1 VLVVVSLGLLAGFL
15 FAAAASVQQ
24 NVAHQTDYA
33 SEAKGADR
41 RFGRNSVLAAL
52 VGLIR
57 RLVRS
62 PLWLLGWVI
71 NVVGFMVQGA
81 ALHFGS
87 VALVQP
93 LLVTQ
98 LLFAL
103 PMASSMC
110 WRWPSRRDWLAGTA
124 ICGGVAIFL
133 AVRGVAPMDGTP
145 DRRRVILAGL
155 SVLVVVGLLILGSA
169 GRRPLVHATLIAIAA
184 GLCFAFSAVLM
195 KLTAEDLVQHGVA
208 ATAVDWPGYT
218 LALSTIT
225 GLLLEQG
232 AFAAGSLASAVAAMT
247 ITNPLASYLLEVLAF
262 HLTPPAGPA
271 TLAALAGAGA
281 LLFAGAVG
289 LAHSPIV
296 RPDAYRDPGYTVGLP
311 AATPQSS

>member
-1 VLVVVSLGLLAGFL
+1 MLVVVSLGLLAAFL
-15 FAAAASVQQ
+15 FAAAASLQQ
-24 NVAHQTDYA
+24 NVAFQTDYA
-33 SEAKGADR
+33 SEANGADR

-52 VGLIR
+52 VGLIGK
-57 RLVRS
+57 LVRS
-62 PLWLLGWVI
+62 PLWLLGWVTDL
-71 NVVGFMVQGA
+71 VGFLVQGA

-103 PMASSMC
+103 PLASSRC
-110 WRWPSRRDWLAGTA
+110 RRWPSRRDWLAGSA

-145 DRRRVILAGL
+145 DRRRVIVAGL
-155 SVLVVVGLLILGSA
+155 SALVVVGLLVLASA
-169 GRRPLVHATLIAIAA
+169 GRPLVHATLIAIAA

-195 KLTAEDLVQHGVA
+195 KLTAEDLVQHGIA
-208 ATAVDWPGYT
+208 ATAVDWPGYA
-218 LALSTIT
+218 LALSTIA
-225 GLLLEQG
+225 GLLCEQG

-247 ITNPLASYLLEVLAF
+247 VTNPLASYLLGALAF
-262 HLTPPAGPA
+262 HLAPPIGPVA
-271 TLAALAGAGA
+271 LAALAGAGA
-281 LLFAGAVG
+281 LLFVGAVG

-296 RPDAYRDPGYTVGLP
+296 RPDAYRDPGYAVGVP
-311 AATPQSS
+311 AAAPQSW